1 MAQIPPATYVRRVI
15 GPLYVAV
22 YYRHRIVAVLTCDR
36 VWYQPEIEA
45 LDADDPLRRF
55 VATLCLV
62 GREMQRGEG
71 AEPYDERKASYY
83 ARAILMP
90 DEDFDDLAR
99 TLDDAALARHFGVP
113 EEEIEAKRMDRA
125 YLGLLDR

>member
-1 MAQIPPATYVRRVI
+1 MRVL
-15 GPLYVAV
+15 GRLYVPV
-22 YYRHRIVAVLTCDR
+22 YYRRRIVGVLTRDR
-36 VWYQPEIEA
+36 AWYQPEIEA
-45 LDADDPLRRF
+45 LEPDDPVRRF

-90 DEDFDDLAR
+90 DEDFDLLAL
-99 TLDDAALARHFGVP
+99 TLDDPALAEHFRVP
-113 EEEIEAKRMDRA
+113 VREVEAKRRDRA
-125 YLGLLDR
+125 YLGLVDS